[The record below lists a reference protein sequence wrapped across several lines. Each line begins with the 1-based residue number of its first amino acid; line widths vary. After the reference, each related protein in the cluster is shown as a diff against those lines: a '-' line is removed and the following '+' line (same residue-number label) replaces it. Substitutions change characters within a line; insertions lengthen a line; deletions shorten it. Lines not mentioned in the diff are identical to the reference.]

1 MLFLVTDTSGKNGSV
16 ALARGGSDGGVQLI
30 ETVPL
35 EGGTFSAQLVP
46 QISSLLAKHSFAKS
60 DIDALIVVAGPGSF
74 TGLRVGLAA
83 IKGLAEILVKPIVPL
98 SLLEIVALASGRQ
111 GKIMAVL
118 EAGRGDVYTGKYEI
132 AGDRA
137 TLLREEL
144 MSKEHMP
151 ASADGFTL
159 STPNA
164 QIAESSADI
173 GIVVTEAI
181 GAAQIARLGSEK
193 LRAGATVSPE
203 QLDANY
209 GRSSDAEI
217 FSKGK

>member
-111 GKIMAVL
+111 GKVMAVL

-144 MSKEHMP
+144 MSKEDMP

>member
-1 MLFLVTDTSGKNGSV
+1 MLFLVTDTSGRNGSV
-16 ALARGGSDGGVQLI
+16 ALARRGSDGDVQVI
-30 ETVPL
+30 ETVPI

-46 QISSLLAKHSFAKS
+46 QISSLLAKHRFAKS
-60 DIDALIVVAGPGSF
+60 DVDALIVIAGPGSF

-132 AGDRA
+132 AAGDA

-144 MSKEHMP
+144 MSKADLS
-151 ASADGFTL
+151 ASAHGFTL
-159 STPNA
+159 STPSA
-164 QIAESSADI
+164 QIAECSGDTD
-173 GIVVTEAI
+173 VVVIEPI
-181 GAAQIARLGSEK
+181 GAAQIARLGSRK
-193 LRAGATVSPE
+193 LHAGATVSPE

>member
-1 MLFLVTDTSGKNGSV
+1 MLFLVTDTSGRNGSV
-16 ALARGGSDGGVQLI
+16 ALARRGSDGDVQVI
-30 ETVPL
+30 ETVPI

-46 QISSLLAKHSFAKS
+46 QISSLLAKHRFAKS
-60 DIDALIVVAGPGSF
+60 DVDALIVIAGPGSF

-132 AGDRA
+132 AAGDA

-144 MSKEHMP
+144 MSKADLS
-151 ASADGFTL
+151 ASAHGFTFIY
-159 STPNA
+159 P
-164 QIAESSADI
+164 ERADR
-173 GIVVTEAI
+173 GVF
-181 GAAQIARLGSEK
+181 R
-193 LRAGATVSPE
+193 RHRC
-203 QLDANY
+203 
-209 GRSSDAEI
+209 RSD
-217 FSKGK
+217 

>member
-1 MLFLVTDTSGKNGSV
+1 MLFLVTYTSGKNGSV

-151 ASADGFTL
+151 ASSDGFTL